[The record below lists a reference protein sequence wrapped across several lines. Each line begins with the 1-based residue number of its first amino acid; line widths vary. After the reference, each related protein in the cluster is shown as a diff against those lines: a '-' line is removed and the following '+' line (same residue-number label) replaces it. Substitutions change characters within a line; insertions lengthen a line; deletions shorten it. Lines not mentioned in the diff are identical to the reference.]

1 MRIFKK
7 PLFWTIL
14 AAVIAVAAGTVIGVA
29 IPSARFPKNASVRIR
44 DTGSDV
50 DGIVFEVRSVHV
62 ERGSLRFDL
71 RWKNDSG
78 NDISFGSFFELYK
91 NESGKWVKMPQVRAV
106 GYNVIAYML
115 NSGST
120 RDQTFDITAPYNL
133 AVGEKYRF
141 MAEFYVASDSDSTEQ
156 KYTWI
161 DFEVAKDP
169 SDDGVTSEK
178 NAEYRKITAKEAYEK
193 MQFGGVTVVDVR
205 TKAEYD
211 EGHIPGAI
219 LLPNENIGS
228 TVPEELPEKDAV
240 ILVYCRS
247 GRRSRKATEKLLT
260 IGYRNVYDF
269 GGIIDWP
276 YEKVK

>member
-14 AAVIAVAAGTVIGVA
+14 AAVIAVAAGTVIWVA
-29 IPSARFPKNASVRIR
+29 IPSARFPKNASVRIL

-91 NESGKWVKMPQVRAV
+91 SESGKWVKMPQVRAV
-106 GYNVIAYML
+106 GYNDIAYML

-205 TKAEYD
+205 TKAEYN

-247 GRRSRKATEKLLT
+247 GRRSRKAAEKLLS

-276 YEKVK
+276 YEKGK

>member
-1 MRIFKK
+1 
-7 PLFWTIL
+7 
-14 AAVIAVAAGTVIGVA
+14 
-29 IPSARFPKNASVRIR
+29 
-44 DTGSDV
+44 
-50 DGIVFEVRSVHV
+50 
-62 ERGSLRFDL
+62 
-71 RWKNDSG
+71 
-78 NDISFGSFFELYK
+78 
-91 NESGKWVKMPQVRAV
+91 
-106 GYNVIAYML
+106 
-115 NSGST
+115 
-120 RDQTFDITAPYNL
+120 
-133 AVGEKYRF
+133 

-169 SDDGVTSEK
+169 SDDGVISEK

-193 MQFGGVTVVDVR
+193 MQSGGVTVVDVR

-228 TVPEELPEKDAV
+228 TAPEELPEKDAV

>member
-14 AAVIAVAAGTVIGVA
+14 AAVIAVAAGTVIWVA

-91 NESGKWVKMPQVRAV
+91 SESGKWVKMPQVRAV
-106 GYNVIAYML
+106 GYNDIAYML

-133 AVGEKYRF
+133 RSVKNTDSWRSF
-141 MAEFYVASDSDSTEQ
+141 MSLPIRIPQNKSILGSILRSQ
-156 KYTWI
+156 KTLPMTVS
-161 DFEVAKDP
+161 FR
-169 SDDGVTSEK
+169 
-178 NAEYRKITAKEAYEK
+178 RKTPN
-193 MQFGGVTVVDVR
+193 TVKSR
-205 TKAEYD
+205 QRK
-211 EGHIPGAI
+211 PM
-219 LLPNENIGS
+219 
-228 TVPEELPEKDAV
+228 
-240 ILVYCRS
+240 
-247 GRRSRKATEKLLT
+247 RRCSPAA
-260 IGYRNVYDF
+260 
-269 GGIIDWP
+269 
-276 YEKVK
+276 